1 MFYADRTDAAR
12 AATPAASSPASA
24 DPARSLFDPL
34 AVAGEVWRRR
44 RMVLLAGVVGLVL
57 AGSYAS
63 TIPPQFTA
71 VTQIVIDPRNLNL
84 VQNEVTETPTGMT
97 TDATLA
103 LIESQIA
110 VMTSNSVL
118 GRVVAQTSLAADPEF
133 NGTRT
138 NAVSRITSLISALV
152 SRDPAKAVRDREQ
165 VTINALRERMS
176 ATRTANSFVI
186 SLAVKSEDPEKAAR
200 LANLTTEVFIAEQGR
215 AQSDVARRATAA
227 LSSRL
232 AELRQRVV
240 EAEGAVETYK
250 AENKLVG
257 VGGRLIDDDYITRVN
272 NQLADVRSQITS
284 LNVRAESLRRADV
297 DDVVGGSYPEGLNAE
312 SLLRLRQTY
321 SEAAQ
326 NQAILT
332 TRLGPRHPQRIA
344 AEQAVATARR
354 AIQGELARIVASAQ
368 TELARAEQT
377 ERDLS
382 SQIDTLRSRQI
393 ETSGAFVRLR
403 ELEREVDASRAVY
416 EAYLLRARQT
426 SEQES
431 LNTANVRVISDA
443 VVPMDPSGSSRKLIA
458 ILGLVCGLM
467 LGAGVALVAGLVSLV
482 RRPARSLSVE
492 RWSGETQHETPS
504 PQPAYGAQRLHLS
517 AGRAGPA
524 GAVVTTERPTVERAA
539 ETAKR
544 AEAMAA
550 GWALRG
556 PASERSDAAVADRHV
571 TDPLPERVP
580 ASTADR
586 HHGETAQDGSEA
598 AVHDGL
604 ADVTPVSQAA
614 PEITEERETPAP
626 EAVKM
631 AERPETMD
639 AAADHPASA
648 SPETMPAAEPVAAGP
663 DGETAEAGANP
674 VAVTGDIEVRR
685 ALLRERI
692 REIGSRRPVPAS
704 RVDDDRPAPLMDAAP
719 EAEPTLETAD
729 PQRDRISLTREAAR
743 RRRKPAMREAS

>member
-1 MFYADRTDAAR
+1 MFYADRIDAAR
-12 AATPAASSPASA
+12 APTSASSSSTPG

-34 AVAGEVWRRR
+34 TLAGEVWRRR

-57 AGSYAS
+57 AGGYAS
-63 TIPPQFTA
+63 TIPTQYTA
-71 VTQIVIDPRNLNL
+71 VTQLVIDPRNLNL

-118 GRVVAQTSLAADPEF
+118 GRVVAQTSLTADPEF

-138 NAVSRITSLISALV
+138 NAVSRIAALVSALV

-215 AQSDVARRATAA
+215 AQSEVARRATAA

-232 AELRQRVV
+232 AELRQSVV
-240 EAEGAVETYK
+240 DAEGAVETYK

-326 NQAILT
+326 NQAILA

-382 SQIDTLRSRQI
+382 SQIDTLRARQI

-443 VVPMDPSGSSRKLIA
+443 VVPMDPSGSSRKLLA
-458 ILGLVCGLM
+458 ILGLLGGLM
-467 LGAGVALVAGLVSLV
+467 LGAGIALVAGLVSLV
-482 RRPARSLSVE
+482 RRPVRALSVE
-492 RWSGETQHETPS
+492 RWSNETPDETPA
-504 PQPAYGAQRLHLS
+504 PQAAYGAQRLHF
-517 AGRAGPA
+517 AAGPA
-524 GAVVTTERPTVERAA
+524 GLDGSVVTAETPKVDRAD

-544 AEAMAA
+544 AGAMAA

-556 PASERSDAAVADRHV
+556 PAGERSDAPAVTAPLAD
-571 TDPLPERVP
+571 TLPEAAP
-580 ASTADR
+580 ASAADSIR
-586 HHGETAQDGSEA
+586 GETAQDHPETVARDGLFEA
-598 AVHDGL
+598 A
-604 ADVTPVSQAA
+604 PVSQ
-614 PEITEERETPAP
+614 
-626 EAVKM
+626 
-631 AERPETMD
+631 
-639 AAADHPASA
+639 
-648 SPETMPAAEPVAAGP
+648 
-663 DGETAEAGANP
+663 
-674 VAVTGDIEVRR
+674 
-685 ALLRERI
+685 
-692 REIGSRRPVPAS
+692 
-704 RVDDDRPAPLMDAAP
+704 
-719 EAEPTLETAD
+719 
-729 PQRDRISLTREAAR
+729 
-743 RRRKPAMREAS
+743 